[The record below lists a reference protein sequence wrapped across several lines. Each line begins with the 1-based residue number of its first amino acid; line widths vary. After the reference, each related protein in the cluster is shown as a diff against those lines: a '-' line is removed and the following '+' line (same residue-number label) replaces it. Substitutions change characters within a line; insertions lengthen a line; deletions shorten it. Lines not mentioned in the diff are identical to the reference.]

1 MDNKHWNQKIRDTIE
16 KCSYEFYVIH
26 PIKQIACTCVNHSTK
41 QADPGCKMCLGLGYK
56 IRIRKIKGAANDIE
70 ATSSGKNARGSSAL
84 TVAKT
89 YFIDCKY
96 PIEDYDMIIDD
107 DEVMYVF
114 RIYTMKGL
122 NGEVTHN
129 EVSAYPQRTDHNIT
143 LKNFREIMKK
153 YGGSK

>member
-1 MDNKHWNQKIRDTIE
+1 MDNKYWNQRIRDTIE
-16 KCSYEFYVIH
+16 TCAYEFYVIH
-26 PIKQIACTCVNHSTK
+26 PIKEVQCTCVNHSTK
-41 QADPGCKMCLGLGYK
+41 QADPKCKMCLGTGHK

-70 ATSSGKNARGSSAL
+70 ANSSSKNSKGSTAL

-89 YFIDCKY
+89 YFIDSKY
-96 PIEDYDMIIDD
+96 PIDDEDLIVYD

-129 EVSAYPQRTDHNIT
+129 QVTAYPLRADHKIT
-143 LKNFREIMKK
+143 LQNFRELMKI
-153 YGGSK
+153 YGGKK